1 MSEAILKSILSKMEK
16 MEMYMDW
23 DEKKHT
29 GIIYLEDDE
38 KIRYNE
44 IAYEKIEDL
53 IELLKY
59 LMDGCEEDA
68 RKGLTI
74 VHEFPLLKTH
84 FSEEE
89 LAEYEEYVR
98 TYYHKS

>member
-1 MSEAILKSILSKMEK
+1 MSEAILKSILSKMEE

-23 DEKKHT
+23 DEKRHT
-29 GIIYLEDDE
+29 GIIYLEGDE
-38 KIRYNE
+38 KVRYNE
-44 IAYEKIEDL
+44 IPYKNMEKVVK
-53 IELLKY
+53 LLRY

-68 RKGLTI
+68 RKGLAI

-98 TYYHKS
+98 IYYHKF